1 MARHQFSLR
10 SLFAVMTL
18 MAFLFAAGPSL
29 HLISPSFDALATMLL
44 IVVAPAAFSTL
55 LILATLPFAY
65 RQAVTEI
72 DRQHTDGATSPP
84 PDLRDR
90 SESTSTINKWR
101 QAMLA
106 IAVPLLLACLGAGIG
121 ATIGLDWQA
130 LSPRP
135 SLVKG
140 VFGAA
145 IGLFAGMAY
154 MAVLPAPER
163 PGRSGRADA
172 QDDCIPL

>member
-18 MAFLFAAGPSL
+18 TAFLFAAGPSL

-44 IVVAPAAFSTL
+44 IVVAPAALSTL
-55 LILATLPFAY
+55 LILAILPFAY
-65 RQAVTEI
+65 RRAVTEI
-72 DRQHTDGATSPP
+72 DRQHADGGTSVP
-84 PDLRDR
+84 PDRPDR
-90 SESTSTINKWR
+90 SESNSTTSKWG
-101 QAMLA
+101 QAMLV

-121 ATIGLDWQA
+121 ATIGIDWQA
-130 LSPRP
+130 MLPRP
-135 SLVKG
+135 SLLKG

-163 PGRSGRADA
+163 TA
-172 QDDCIPL
+172 